1 MTRDEEIG
9 ILVAQMREGDLDL
22 GAPPA
27 EARAGFDA
35 LVEAIPVEDSFT
47 FSKGDLG
54 GIPDLKVT
62 GPGMRDSGAVL
73 YLHGGGYVVGNAH
86 GYRGLAA
93 RLGRAAGV
101 VAHAIDYRL
110 APENPMPAAVDD
122 AVAAYKALVA
132 SGVDPSKIVIAGD
145 SAGGG
150 LTLATLVALRDAGVP
165 LPAAAFLISPWAD
178 LAGEGAS
185 MKSKAEEDPSLTET
199 ALHTCAGHYAGA
211 DTRNPVASPIH
222 ADLSGLPPLLI
233 QVGSAEILYDDA
245 IRVARAAGAAGT
257 RVTLEVWP
265 KMIHVWHVFAFLLSD
280 GRDAIDGAGAFMRK
294 AMEG

>member
-1 MTRDEEIG
+1 MTKDEEIA

-27 EARAGFDA
+27 EARASFDA
-35 LVEAIPVEDSFT
+35 LVSVIPVEDGFT
-47 FSKGDLG
+47 FTEDHLG
-54 GIPDLKVT
+54 GIPDLVIT
-62 GPGMRDSGAVL
+62 GEGQSDKAALL
-73 YLHGGGYVVGNAH
+73 YLHGGGYVVGSAH

-132 SGVDPSKIVIAGD
+132 SGIAPSRIVIAGD

-150 LTLATLVALRDAGVP
+150 LTLATLVALRDAGEP
-165 LPAAAFLISPWAD
+165 LPAAGFLISPWAD
-178 LAGEGAS
+178 LDGDGAS
-185 MKSKAEEDPSLTET
+185 MKSKAAEDPSLTEQ
-199 ALHTCAGHYAGA
+199 ALHNCAAHYAGT

-245 IRVARAAGAAGT
+245 IRVARAAGAVGT
-257 RVTLEVWP
+257 KVTLEVWP
-265 KMIHVWHVFAFLLSD
+265 KMIHVWHAFAFLLTD
-280 GRDAIDGAGAFMRK
+280 GREAIEGAGAFMR
-294 AMEG
+294 AAIDG

>member
-1 MTRDEEIG
+1 MTKDEEIG
-9 ILVAQMREGDLDL
+9 ILVAQMREGGLDL
-22 GAPPA
+22 GAPPE

-35 LVEAIPVEDSFT
+35 LVEAIPVEDGFT
-47 FSKGDLG
+47 FTEDHLG
-54 GIPDLKVT
+54 GIPDLVVT
-62 GPGMRDSGAVL
+62 GEGMSDAGALL
-73 YLHGGGYVVGNAH
+73 YLHGGGYVVGSAH

-93 RLGRAAGV
+93 RLGRAASV

-122 AVAAYKALVA
+122 AVAAYQALVA
-132 SGVDPSKIVIAGD
+132 SGVSPSQIIIAGD

-150 LTLATLVALRDAGVP
+150 LTLATLVALRDAGSP
-165 LPAAAFLISPWAD
+165 LPAAGFLISPWAD
-178 LAGEGAS
+178 LALEGAS
-185 MKSKAEEDPSLTET
+185 MKGKAAEDPSLDEHGL
-199 ALHTCAGHYAGA
+199 AVCAGHYAGA
-211 DTRNPVASPIH
+211 DTRSPVASPIH
-222 ADLSGLPPLLI
+222 ADLSGLPPLLV

-265 KMIHVWHVFAFLLSD
+265 KMIHVWHAFAFLLTD
-280 GRDAIDGAGAFMRK
+280 GREAIDGAGAFMRG

>member
-1 MTRDEEIG
+1 MTKEEEIG
-9 ILVAQMREGDLDL
+9 ILVAQMREGGLDL
-22 GAPPA
+22 GADPA

-35 LVEAIPVEDSFT
+35 LVEAIPVEDGFT
-47 FSKGDLG
+47 FTEDHLG
-54 GIPDLKVT
+54 GIPDLVIT
-62 GPGMRDSGAVL
+62 GAGQSGAGALL
-73 YLHGGGYVVGNAH
+73 YLHGGGYVVGSAH

-110 APENPMPAAVDD
+110 APENPMPAALDD
-122 AVAAYKALVA
+122 AVAAYQALVA
-132 SGVDPSKIVIAGD
+132 SGVSPSKIVIAGD

-150 LTLATLVALRDAGVP
+150 LTLATLVALRDGGIP
-165 LPAAAFLISPWAD
+165 LPAAGFLISPWAD
-178 LAGEGAS
+178 LALEGAS
-185 MKSKAEEDPSLTET
+185 IKDKAAEDPSLEEQG
-199 ALHTCAGHYAGA
+199 LHVCAGHYAGS

-233 QVGSAEILYDDA
+233 QVGSAEILFDDA

-257 RVTLEVWP
+257 RVTLETWP
-265 KMIHVWHVFAFLLSD
+265 DMIHVWHAFAFLLTD
-280 GRDAIDGAGAFMRK
+280 GRAAIEDAGAFIRR